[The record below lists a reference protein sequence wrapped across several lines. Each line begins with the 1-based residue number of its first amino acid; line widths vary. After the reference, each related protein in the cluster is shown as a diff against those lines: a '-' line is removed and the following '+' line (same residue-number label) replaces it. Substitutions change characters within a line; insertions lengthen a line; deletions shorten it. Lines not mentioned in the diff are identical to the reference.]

1 MRAQKA
7 EEILDAAEKLARSG
21 GYGGF
26 SFRDLA
32 RGVGIKSASVHYH
45 FPTKEDLGIAMTQR
59 YNERFIHGL
68 GDPRGEGTVD
78 EKIGRY
84 VNAFRTSM
92 IEDRLMCLCGLFG
105 AEVTSL
111 PGNVAEE
118 TRVFFERNRDW
129 LMAVLADDTRFA
141 DDDARERAAL
151 TLIAKLQGAM
161 IMARTMIDVGV
172 FETILEDPLG

>member
-1 MRAQKA
+1 
-7 EEILDAAEKLARSG
+7 
-21 GYGGF
+21 
-26 SFRDLA
+26 
-32 RGVGIKSASVHYH
+32 
-45 FPTKEDLGIAMTQR
+45 
-59 YNERFIHGL
+59 
-68 GDPRGEGTVD
+68 
-78 EKIGRY
+78 
-84 VNAFRTSM
+84 M

-118 TRVFFERNRDW
+118 TRIFFERNRDW